1 MKNIQEILA
10 QYGLTVPE
18 DKTADFDKVF
28 KENYKTVAEVGKIE
42 TARDNYKSQ
51 LDDAT
56 KALKS
61 FEGVDVYELKGEI
74 KTLTDSLKNAESKY
88 QAQITARDQTD
99 WLQKQLDSYGVQSPY
114 ARKQLIAECMSEDNG
129 LPWKEG
135 AFLGFDD
142 FMKSAKE
149 KDSGLYQT
157 AEEKA
162 AAEKDAALKQKAPS
176 FTGPLGDQSGGS
188 AKKFTVPKI
197 F

>member
-1 MKNIQEILA
+1 MEFLKELFQEKS
-10 QYGLTVPE
+10 LTFDE
-18 DKTADFDKVF
+18 FADKVQQKGIKLF
-28 KENYKTVAEVGKIE
+28 DLSAGGYMSMEKHNTEVNGLKE
-42 TARDNYKSQ
+42 Q
-51 LDDAT
+51 LDDANAKLEGYDPEWKQ
-56 KALKS
+56 KADEAK
-61 FEGVDVYELKGEI
+61 KQ
-74 KTLTDSLKNAESKY
+74 Y

-149 KDSGLYQT
+149 KDSSLYQT

-162 AAEKDAALKQKAPS
+162 AAEKDAALKKKAPS
-176 FTGPLGDQSGGS
+176 FTGHLDDQSGGS
-188 AKKFTVPKI
+188 VKKFTVPKI